1 MNAKLDVRW
10 VVMMAVIAVLPASAS
25 AQAFPKT
32 LTVDAEASLP
42 YAKLSATFTIQVD
55 RLMRE
60 QDFMKVAEALKYGGY
75 PRFLPALRQL
85 PVVGRLQI
93 GDMRFDLKYA
103 RERPDNKSHLVLVA
117 DRPVYFFGGGSV
129 DPKAKGG
136 YELTIVEIDF
146 DASGNGKGTM
156 AAAARVKPSGDGG
169 VILDDYA
176 VTPFR
181 LMVKPAK

>member
-1 MNAKLDVRW
+1 MNMKLTMRW
-10 VVMMAVIAVLPASAS
+10 AVMVVIAALPTSAF
-25 AQAFPKT
+25 AQSYPKT
-32 LTVDAEASLP
+32 LAASAEASVS

-55 RLMRE
+55 RLMRD
-60 QDFMKVAEALKYGGY
+60 QDFMKVADALKYGGY

-93 GDMRFDLKYA
+93 GEMKFDLKYA
-103 RERPDNKSHLVLVA
+103 RERPANKSQLVLVA
-117 DRPVYFFGGGSV
+117 DRPVYFFGGGSI

-136 YELTIVEIDF
+136 YELTILELDL
-146 DASGNGKGTM
+146 DASGIGQGTM

-169 VILDDYA
+169 VIVDDYGVA
-176 VTPFR
+176 PFR

>member
-32 LTVDAEASLP
+32 LTVDAEASLS
-42 YAKLSATFTIQVD
+42 YAKLSATFTVQVD
-55 RLMRE
+55 RLMRD
-60 QDFMKVAEALKYGGY
+60 QDFMKVSDALKYGGY

-85 PVVGRLQI
+85 PAVGRLLI
-93 GDMRFDLKYA
+93 GDMKFELKYA
-103 RERPDNKSHLVLVA
+103 RERAADKHLILVA

-136 YELTIVEIDF
+136 YELTILDLEV
-146 DASGNGKGTM
+146 DASGNGKGSM

-169 VILDDYA
+169 VIVDDYG

-181 LMVKPAK
+181 LAVKPAK